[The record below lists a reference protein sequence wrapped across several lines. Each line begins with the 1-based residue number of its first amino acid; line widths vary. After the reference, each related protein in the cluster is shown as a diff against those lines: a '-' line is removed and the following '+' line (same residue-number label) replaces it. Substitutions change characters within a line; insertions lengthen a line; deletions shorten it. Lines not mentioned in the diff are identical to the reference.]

1 MNDKLRKLTKR
12 ELELI
17 KETEL
22 FMEEVYK
29 DPIAANAEVPPDL
42 RERVFKEIRARQA
55 EKAERARE
63 MLCNE
68 DKELLRLGKLYKKQ
82 RKVRKYL
89 VLAAVL
95 VFVVAFGITS
105 IGDAEKIFERFHW
118 DLADREQVNVDSDDE
133 NVAPMTNVEEEQVYE
148 QVEDEFG
155 FYPVRLN
162 YLPESIGLLEAEIDE
177 IIPRVFMLYG
187 EAQGVKIS
195 YVIRPNYRESS
206 WGKDIEDELLEES
219 KIMVNDI
226 EISLKKYRV
235 TENTERWLVGFEYQ
249 NTSYSIMLMD
259 LNEEEVDNIING
271 LYFP

>member
-1 MNDKLRKLTKR
+1 MSDKLSKLTKR

-118 DLADREQVNVDSDDE
+118 DSLDREQ
-133 NVAPMTNVEEEQVYE
+133 EQVNSEDIEPIEYITE
-148 QVEDEFG
+148 EKIYQQVEDEFG
-155 FYPVRLN
+155 FLPVKMN
-162 YLPESIGLLEAEIDE
+162 YLPENVGLLEAEVDE
-177 IIPRVFMLYG
+177 VIPRVFMLYG
-187 EAQGVKIS
+187 EKDDVKIS
-195 YVIRPNYRESS
+195 YIIRPNYRESS

-226 EISLKKYRV
+226 EISLKKYRIA
-235 TENTERWLVGFEYQ
+235 ENMERWLVGFEYK
-249 NTSYSIMLMD
+249 NTSYSIMMMD
-259 LNEEEVDNIING
+259 LNREEVENIING

>member
-1 MNDKLRKLTKR
+1 MSDKSRKLTKR

-95 VFVVAFGITS
+95 IFVVAFGITS
-105 IGDAEKIFERFHW
+105 IGDAEKIFGNMSW
-118 DLADREQVNVDSDDE
+118 MIGDREQVNVNSEDIYQME
-133 NVAPMTNVEEEQVYE
+133 HVREESVY
-148 QVEDEFG
+148 QQIEDEFG
-155 FYPVRLN
+155 FLPVKLI
-162 YLPESIGLLEAEIDE
+162 YLPKNVGFLEAEINEE
-177 IIPRVFMLYG
+177 IQYIYMLYG
-187 EAQGVKIS
+187 EEDVNIS
-195 YVIRPNYRESS
+195 YQIRPQYRESS
-206 WGKDIEDELLEES
+206 WGKDIEDELVEES
-219 KIMVNDI
+219 EFIVNDV
-226 EISLKKYRV
+226 EISIKKYRV
-235 TENTERWLVGFEYQ
+235 TRNMERWLVEFEYE
-249 NTSYSIMLMD
+249 NTSYSIMIMD
-259 LNEEEVDNIING
+259 MNRDEVVSIING

>member
-1 MNDKLRKLTKR
+1 MSDKLSKLTKR

-105 IGDAEKIFERFHW
+105 IGDAEKIFE
-118 DLADREQVNVDSDDE
+118 
-133 NVAPMTNVEEEQVYE
+133 T
-148 QVEDEFG
+148 
-155 FYPVRLN
+155 LN
-162 YLPESIGLLEAEIDE
+162 WNS
-177 IIPRVFMLYG
+177 
-187 EAQGVKIS
+187 
-195 YVIRPNYRESS
+195 
-206 WGKDIEDELLEES
+206 
-219 KIMVNDI
+219 
-226 EISLKKYRV
+226 
-235 TENTERWLVGFEYQ
+235 
-249 NTSYSIMLMD
+249 
-259 LNEEEVDNIING
+259 
-271 LYFP
+271 

>member
-1 MNDKLRKLTKR
+1 MSDKLSKLTKR

-105 IGDAEKIFERFHW
+105 IGDAEKIFETFKIMTM
-118 DLADREQVNVDSDDE
+118 DREQTQINSDED
-133 NVAPMTNVEEEQVYE
+133 VREETDWSEDKAYE
-148 QVEDEFG
+148 EIEDKFD
-155 FYPVRLN
+155 FYPVKLD
-162 YLPESIGLLEAEIDE
+162 YLPEGIKFIEADISEEIQY
-177 IIPRVFMLYG
+177 IYMLYG
-187 EAQGVKIS
+187 EEEVNIS
-195 YVIRPNYRESS
+195 YQIRPHYSESS
-206 WGKDIEDELLEES
+206 WGKDIEDELVEES
-219 KIMVNDI
+219 KIMVNDV

-235 TENTERWLVGFEYQ
+235 AKNMERWLVGFEYK

-259 LNEEEVDNIING
+259 LDEKEVENIING

>member
-1 MNDKLRKLTKR
+1 MSDKLSKLTKR

-148 QVEDEFG
+148 QVEDAFG

-162 YLPESIGLLEAEIDE
+162 YLPEKVGLLEAEVNEE
-177 IIPRVFMLYG
+177 IQYIYMMYG
-187 EAQGVKIS
+187 KEAVNIS
-195 YVIRPNYRESS
+195 YQIRPNYRESS
-206 WGKDIEDELLEES
+206 WGKDIEDELVEES
-219 KIMVNDI
+219 KIMVNDV
-226 EISLKKYRV
+226 EISMKKYCV
-235 TENTERWLVGFEYQ
+235 TPNMVRWLVGFEYQ

-259 LNEEEVDNIING
+259 LNEEEVNNIING

>member
-68 DKELLRLGKLYKKQ
+68 DKELLRLVKLYKKQ

-105 IGDAEKIFERFHW
+105 IGDAEKIFETFKR
-118 DLADREQVNVDSDDE
+118 DVLNREQVQVNSKE
-133 NVAPMTNVEEEQVYE
+133 SIKPVEDLNEEQAYE
-148 QVEDEFG
+148 EIEDKFG
-155 FYPVRLN
+155 FYPVKLD
-162 YLPESIGLLEAEIDE
+162 YLPEGIKFIEVDISEE
-177 IIPRVFMLYG
+177 IPRVYMLYG
-187 EAQGVKIS
+187 EKEDVKIS
-195 YVIRPNYRESS
+195 YIIRPNYRESS

-219 KIMVNDI
+219 IIMVDDI

-235 TENTERWLVGFEYQ
+235 AESIERWLVGFEYK
-249 NTSYSIMLMD
+249 NTSYSIMVM
-259 LNEEEVDNIING
+259 NSNREEVKKIING